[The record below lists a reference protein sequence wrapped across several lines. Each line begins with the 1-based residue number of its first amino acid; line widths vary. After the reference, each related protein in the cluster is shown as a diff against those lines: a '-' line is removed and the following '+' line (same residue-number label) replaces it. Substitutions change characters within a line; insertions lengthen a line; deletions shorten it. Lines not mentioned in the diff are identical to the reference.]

1 MVYSLQIYSNVSV
14 NNYGLTEGIV
24 FVYTRIITLMNN
36 LKLRTKLFLSFGC
49 VVLIPVLIVG
59 VFLTSELR
67 NMALDNALEQ
77 ITANVD
83 RVKKRT
89 GEMLNVPLDIAY
101 RLSNDSRLEEAA
113 NHRYE
118 SVYDVVQAY
127 WDYPD
132 FREFVRLYKEI
143 SSIRL
148 YIDNPTVLDN
158 WEFLQADAAVTQ
170 ESWYQT
176 ALAQKGLVCWN
187 YIRDNRNGKY
197 YLSLIRKIDFLKQR
211 TTGVLIVNVNTERLN
226 SILDQETFETIIV
239 DENDNIVASNRAD
252 TLGKTLE
259 DIDFKPLSPLP
270 GQGPADVRIDGK
282 PSKMLIDDWH
292 PGGSLN
298 SLRIISIFSVESI
311 VGEPNRII
319 SLASMVII
327 SALILAIILIY
338 YFSRLLTGRML
349 HLSKHISKVA
359 SGNLE
364 ARLVIDGKDEI
375 GQLARQ
381 FNHMVRNIN
390 DLMSE
395 VQESNRQKNATL
407 LKQNEIK
414 FKMMASQINPHFLFN
429 ALESIRMKAH
439 SRGQTDISQV
449 VRLLGKM
456 MRKNLEVGNGRIALH
471 SELETVS
478 CYLIIQKFRYNDR
491 LAYELYVDPAAN
503 AVQIPPL
510 IIQPLV
516 ENCVIHGLENRM
528 DGGMV
533 RVDIRVENALL
544 KVEVSDNG
552 IGISAARIAEIRQML
567 DNKDDYET
575 NNIGMRNI
583 HLRLQLTYGPEC
595 GLKLASQSGY
605 GTQISFA
612 IPLRSDSYV

>member
-1 MVYSLQIYSNVSV
+1 MVYSLQIYSYVSV

-456 MRKNLEVGNGRIALH
+456 MRKNLEVGNGRIALQ

-503 AVQIPPL
+503 AIQIPPL

-595 GLKLASQSGY
+595 GLNLASQSGY

>member
-1 MVYSLQIYSNVSV
+1 LVYSLQIYSYVSV
-14 NNYGLTEGIV
+14 NNYSLTEGIV

-170 ESWYQT
+170 ETWYQT

-456 MRKNLEVGNGRIALH
+456 MRKNLEVGNGRIALQ

-503 AVQIPPL
+503 AIQIPPL

-595 GLKLASQSGY
+595 GLNLASQSGY

>member
-1 MVYSLQIYSNVSV
+1 MLEVIL
-14 NNYGLTEGIV
+14 

-36 LKLRTKLFLSFGC
+36 LRLRTKFFLSFGC
-49 VVLIPVLIVG
+49 VALIPVLIVG

-67 NMALDNALEQ
+67 NMAMGNALEQ

-89 GEMLNVPLDIAY
+89 GEMLGVPLDIAY

-113 NHRYE
+113 NHRYV

-127 WDYPD
+127 WNYPD
-132 FREFVRLYKEI
+132 FREFVRLYDEI

-158 WEFLQADAAVTQ
+158 WEFLQADEKTTEEQ
-170 ESWYQT
+170 WYRT
-176 ALAQKGLVCWN
+176 ALAQKGLVIWD
-187 YIRDNRNGKY
+187 YIQDNRNGRY
-197 YLSLIRKIDFLKQR
+197 YLSLIRKVDFLKQR
-211 TTGVLIVNVNTERLN
+211 TSGVLVVNVNTNELN
-226 SILDQETFETIIV
+226 SILKQETFETLIV

-252 TLGKTLE
+252 TLGRTLA
-259 DIDFKPLSPLP
+259 DIDFKAVTAAEHGLY
-270 GQGPADVRIDGK
+270 DVTIDGK
-282 PSKMLIDDWH
+282 PFKMLIENWQ

-298 SLRIISIFSVESI
+298 SLRIISIFSVDSI
-311 VGEPNRII
+311 VQEPNRII
-319 SLASMVII
+319 LLAASVII
-327 SALILAIILIY
+327 FALIMAILLIY

-349 HLSKHISKVA
+349 QLSKHISKVS
-359 SGNLE
+359 SGNLG
-364 ARLVIDGKDEI
+364 ATLVIDGKDEI

-381 FNHMVRNIN
+381 FNHMVRNIG
-390 DLMSE
+390 DLMNE
-395 VQESNRQKNATL
+395 VQESNRQKNAIL

-439 SRGQTDISQV
+439 LRGQADISQV

-456 MRKNLEVGNGRIALH
+456 IRKNLEVGNGMISLQ

-478 CYLIIQKFRYNDR
+478 CYLGLQKFRYDDR
-491 LAYELYVDPAAN
+491 LAYELDVDPRAD

-516 ENCVIHGLENRM
+516 ENCVLHGLENRM

-533 RVDIRVENALL
+533 RVDIRIEDGQL
-544 KVEVSDNG
+544 KVQVSDNG
-552 IGISAARIAEIRQML
+552 TGISKARMQQIRQML
-567 DNKDDYET
+567 ENKDDYET

-583 HLRLQLTYGPEC
+583 HMRLQLTYGPEY
-595 GLKLASQSGY
+595 GLTLASQPGY

-612 IPLRSDSYV
+612 IPLRSDTYV

>member
-1 MVYSLQIYSNVSV
+1 MVYSLQIYSYVSV
-14 NNYGLTEGIV
+14 NNYSLTEGIV

-170 ESWYQT
+170 ETWYQT

-456 MRKNLEVGNGRIALH
+456 MRKNLEVGNGRIALQ

-503 AVQIPPL
+503 AIQIPPL

-595 GLKLASQSGY
+595 GLNLASQSGY

>member
-1 MVYSLQIYSNVSV
+1 M
-14 NNYGLTEGIV
+14 
-24 FVYTRIITLMNN
+24 YTRIITLMNN

-456 MRKNLEVGNGRIALH
+456 MRKNLEVGNGRIALQ

-503 AVQIPPL
+503 AIQIPPL

-595 GLKLASQSGY
+595 GLNLASQSGY

>member
-1 MVYSLQIYSNVSV
+1 MYA
-14 NNYGLTEGIV
+14 
-24 FVYTRIITLMNN
+24 RIITSMNN
-36 LKLRTKLFLSFGC
+36 LRLRTKLFLSFGC
-49 VVLIPVLIVG
+49 VALIPVLIVG

-67 NMALDNALEQ
+67 NMAMDNALKQ

-89 GEMLNVPLDIAY
+89 GELLDVPLDIAY

-113 NHRYE
+113 NHRYV

-127 WDYPD
+127 WNYPD
-132 FREFVRLYKEI
+132 FREFVRLYREI

-158 WEFLQADAAVTQ
+158 WEFLQADETVTQ
-170 ESWYQT
+170 EPWYRT
-176 ALAQKGLVCWN
+176 ALAQKGMVCWN
-187 YIRDNRNGKY
+187 YIRDNRDGRY
-197 YLSLIRKIDFLKQR
+197 YLSLIRKVNFFKQR
-211 TTGVLIVNVNTERLN
+211 TSGVLVVNVNTDRLN
-226 SILDQETFETIIV
+226 GILNQESFETLIV
-239 DENDNIVASNRAD
+239 DENDNIVASNRTELLGQ
-252 TLGKTLE
+252 TLNDLN
-259 DIDFKPLSPLP
+259 FKAESAAGP
-270 GQGPADVRIDGK
+270 GFYDVSIDGK
-282 PSKMLIDDWH
+282 PFTMLIDDWQ

-311 VGEPNRII
+311 VKEPNRII
-319 SLASMVII
+319 MLASAVIL
-327 SALILAIILIY
+327 SALIMAILLIY

-349 HLSKHISKVA
+349 QLSKHISKVG
-359 SGNLE
+359 SGNLG
-364 ARLVIDGKDEI
+364 ATLVIDGKDEI

-395 VQESNRQKNATL
+395 VQESNRQKNAIL

-439 SRGQTDISQV
+439 VRGQADISQV

-456 MRKNLEVGNGRIALH
+456 MRKNLEVGNRRISLQ

-478 CYLIIQKFRYNDR
+478 CYLVIQKFRYDDR
-491 LAYELYVDPAAN
+491 LAYELHIDPKAN
-503 AVQIPPL
+503 LVQIPPL

-516 ENCVIHGLENRM
+516 ENSVVHGLENRI

-533 RVDIRVENALL
+533 RVDIRIEDGLL
-544 KVEVSDNG
+544 KVQVSDNG
-552 IGISAARIAEIRQML
+552 AGISKTRMHEIRQML
-567 DNKDDYET
+567 ESKDDYES

-583 HLRLQLTYGPEC
+583 HLRLKLTYGPEC
-595 GLKLASQSGY
+595 GLTLASQEGF
-605 GTQISFA
+605 GTQISFE

>member
-1 MVYSLQIYSNVSV
+1 MYARIITSV
-14 NNYGLTEGIV
+14 NNL
-24 FVYTRIITLMNN
+24 R
-36 LKLRTKLFLSFGC
+36 LRTKLFLSFGC
-49 VVLIPVLIVG
+49 VTLIPVLIVG

-67 NMALDNALEQ
+67 NMAMGNALEQ

-89 GEMLNVPLDIAY
+89 GEMLSVPLDIAY

-113 NHRYE
+113 NHRYV

-127 WDYPD
+127 WNYPD
-132 FREFVRLYKEI
+132 FREFVRLYSEI

-158 WEFLQADAAVTQ
+158 WEFLQADGKITQ
-170 ESWYQT
+170 EPWYQT
-176 ALAQKGLVCWN
+176 AMVQKGLVCWN
-187 YIRDNRNGKY
+187 YIRDNRDGRY
-197 YLSLIRKIDFLKQR
+197 YLSLIRKVDFFKQR
-211 TTGVLIVNVNTERLN
+211 TSGVLVVNVNTDKLSAILN
-226 SILDQETFETIIV
+226 QESFETLIV
-239 DENDNIVASNRAD
+239 DENDNIVASNRTD
-252 TLGKTLE
+252 TRGKTLD
-259 DIDFKPLSPLP
+259 DIDFKAVSAD
-270 GQGPADVRIDGK
+270 GQGPYDVKIEGK
-282 PSKMLIDDWH
+282 PFKMLIDHWQ

-298 SLRIISIFSVESI
+298 NLRIISIFSVESI
-311 VGEPNRII
+311 VKEPNRII
-319 SLASMVII
+319 LLAAMVII
-327 SALILAIILIY
+327 SALIMAILLIY

-349 HLSKHISKVA
+349 HLSKHISKVG

-364 ARLVIDGKDEI
+364 ATLVIDGKDEI

-381 FNHMVRNIN
+381 FNHMVRSIG

-395 VQESNRQKNATL
+395 VEESNRQKNAIL

-439 SRGQTDISQV
+439 VRGQADISRV

-456 MRKNLEVGNGRIALH
+456 MRKNLGAGGGRISLQ
-471 SELETVS
+471 SELETVN
-478 CYLIIQKFRYNDR
+478 CYLVIQKFRYDDR
-491 LAYELYVDPAAN
+491 LAYELHVDPKAN
-503 AVQIPPL
+503 LVQIPPL

-516 ENCVIHGLENRM
+516 ENCVIHGLENRI

-533 RVDIRVENALL
+533 RVDIRIEDGLL
-544 KVEVSDNG
+544 KVQVSDNG
-552 IGISAARIAEIRQML
+552 TGIPAGKLQEIRQRL
-567 DNKDDYET
+567 ESKEDYET

-583 HLRLQLTYGPEC
+583 HVRLQLTYGPEC
-595 GLKLASQSGY
+595 GLTLASQPGY
-605 GTQISFA
+605 GTQISLA

>member
-1 MVYSLQIYSNVSV
+1 M
-14 NNYGLTEGIV
+14 
-24 FVYTRIITLMNN
+24 YTHVITMMNN
-36 LKLRTKLFLSFGC
+36 LRLRTKLLLSFGC
-49 VVLIPVLIVG
+49 VTLIPVLIVG

-67 NMALDNALEQ
+67 NMAMDNALKQ

-113 NHRYE
+113 NHRYV

-127 WDYPD
+127 WNYPD
-132 FREFVRLYKEI
+132 FREFVRLYREI

-158 WEFLQADAAVTQ
+158 WEFLQADEQVTQ
-170 ESWYQT
+170 EPWYQT
-176 ALAQKGLVCWN
+176 ALTQKGMVCWN
-187 YIRDNRNGKY
+187 YILDNRDGQY
-197 YLSLIRKIDFLKQR
+197 YLSLIRKVDFFKQR
-211 TTGVLIVNVNTERLN
+211 TSGVLVVNVNAEKLN
-226 SILDQETFETIIV
+226 DILDQESFETLIV
-239 DENDNIVASNRAD
+239 DENDHIVASNRAG
-252 TLGKTLE
+252 TLGKTLN
-259 DIDFKPLSPLP
+259 DIDFKAVSSA
-270 GQGPADVRIDGK
+270 GQGPYDVSIEGK
-282 PSKMLIDDWH
+282 PFKMLIDDWQ

-311 VGEPNRII
+311 VEEPNRII
-319 SLASMVII
+319 SLASSVII
-327 SALILAIILIY
+327 SALIMAILLIY

-349 HLSKHISKVA
+349 HLSKHISKVG
-359 SGNLE
+359 SGNLG
-364 ARLVIDGKDEI
+364 ATLVIDGKDEI

-395 VQESNRQKNATL
+395 VQESNRQRNATL

-439 SRGQTDISQV
+439 VRGQADISQV

-456 MRKNLEVGNGRIALH
+456 MRKNLEVGNGMISLQ
-471 SELETVS
+471 SELETVN
-478 CYLIIQKFRYNDR
+478 CYLVIQKFRYDDR
-491 LAYELYVDPAAN
+491 LNYELHVDPEAN
-503 AVQIPPL
+503 LIQIPPL

-516 ENCVIHGLENRM
+516 ENCVVHGLEDQI

-533 RVDIRVENALL
+533 RLDIRIEDEQL
-544 KVEVSDNG
+544 KVQVSDNG
-552 IGISAARIAEIRQML
+552 TGISKQRMQEIREML
-567 DNKDDYET
+567 EDKDDYET

-583 HLRLQLTYGPEC
+583 HLRLKLTYGPEY
-595 GLKLASQSGY
+595 GLSLASQNGF
-605 GTQISFA
+605 GTQISFV
-612 IPLRSDSYV
+612 IPLRSDTYV

>member
-1 MVYSLQIYSNVSV
+1 
-14 NNYGLTEGIV
+14 
-24 FVYTRIITLMNN
+24 MNN

-456 MRKNLEVGNGRIALH
+456 MRKNLEVGNGRIALQ

-503 AVQIPPL
+503 AIQIPPL

-595 GLKLASQSGY
+595 GLNLASQSGY

>member
-1 MVYSLQIYSNVSV
+1 
-14 NNYGLTEGIV
+14 
-24 FVYTRIITLMNN
+24 
-36 LKLRTKLFLSFGC
+36 
-49 VVLIPVLIVG
+49 
-59 VFLTSELR
+59 
-67 NMALDNALEQ
+67 
-77 ITANVD
+77 
-83 RVKKRT
+83 
-89 GEMLNVPLDIAY
+89 MLNVPLDIAY

-187 YIRDNRNGKY
+187 YIRDNRNGQY

-226 SILDQETFETIIV
+226 TILDQETFETIIV

-259 DIDFKPLSPLP
+259 DIDFKPLSPLA

-456 MRKNLEVGNGRIALH
+456 MRKNLEVGNGRIALQ

-503 AVQIPPL
+503 AIQIPPL

-583 HLRLQLTYGPEC
+583 HLRLQLTYGLEC
-595 GLKLASQSGY
+595 GLNLASQSGY

>member
-1 MVYSLQIYSNVSV
+1 MQIYSYVSV
-14 NNYGLTEGIV
+14 NNKGLTEGIV

-59 VFLTSELR
+59 VFLTSELQ

-101 RLSNDSRLEEAA
+101 RLSNDSRLKEAA

-127 WDYPD
+127 RDYPD

-187 YIRDNRNGKY
+187 YIRDNRNGQY

-226 SILDQETFETIIV
+226 AILDQETFETIIV

-252 TLGKTLE
+252 SLGKTLE
-259 DIDFKPLSPLP
+259 DIDFKPLSPLA
-270 GQGPADVRIDGK
+270 GQGPADVMIGGM
-282 PSKMLIDDWH
+282 PSKMLLDDWH

-478 CYLIIQKFRYNDR
+478 SYLIIQKFRYNDR

-552 IGISAARIAEIRQML
+552 VGISADRIAEIRQML
-567 DNKDDYET
+567 DNKDDYDT

-595 GLKLASQSGY
+595 GLNLASQSGY
-605 GTQISFA
+605 GTQISFD

>member
-1 MVYSLQIYSNVSV
+1 MYA
-14 NNYGLTEGIV
+14 
-24 FVYTRIITLMNN
+24 RIITSMNN
-36 LKLRTKLFLSFGC
+36 LRLRTKLFLSFGC
-49 VVLIPVLIVG
+49 VALIPVLIVG

-67 NMALDNALEQ
+67 NMAMDNALKQ

-89 GEMLNVPLDIAY
+89 GELLDVPLDIAY

-113 NHRYE
+113 NHRYV

-127 WDYPD
+127 WNYPD
-132 FREFVRLYKEI
+132 FREFVRLYREI

-158 WEFLQADAAVTQ
+158 WEFLQADETVTQ
-170 ESWYQT
+170 EPWYRT
-176 ALAQKGLVCWN
+176 ALAQKGMVCWN
-187 YIRDNRNGKY
+187 YIRDNRDGRY
-197 YLSLIRKIDFLKQR
+197 YLSLIRKVNFFKQR
-211 TTGVLIVNVNTERLN
+211 TSGVLVVNVNTDRLN
-226 SILDQETFETIIV
+226 GILNQESFETLIV
-239 DENDNIVASNRAD
+239 NENDNIVASNRTELLGQ
-252 TLGKTLE
+252 TLNDLN
-259 DIDFKPLSPLP
+259 FKAESAAGP
-270 GQGPADVRIDGK
+270 GFYDVSIDGK
-282 PSKMLIDDWH
+282 PFTMLIDDWQ

-311 VGEPNRII
+311 VKEPNRII
-319 SLASMVII
+319 MLASAVIL
-327 SALILAIILIY
+327 SALIMAILLIY

-349 HLSKHISKVA
+349 QLSKHISKVG
-359 SGNLE
+359 SGNLG
-364 ARLVIDGKDEI
+364 ATLVIDGKDEI

-395 VQESNRQKNATL
+395 VQESNRQKNAIL

-439 SRGQTDISQV
+439 VRGQADISQV

-456 MRKNLEVGNGRIALH
+456 MRKNLEVGNRRISLQ

-478 CYLIIQKFRYNDR
+478 CYLVIQKFRYDDR
-491 LAYELYVDPAAN
+491 LAYELHIDPKAN
-503 AVQIPPL
+503 LVQIPPL

-516 ENCVIHGLENRM
+516 ENSVVHGLENRI

-533 RVDIRVENALL
+533 RVDIRIEDGLL
-544 KVEVSDNG
+544 KVQVSDNG
-552 IGISAARIAEIRQML
+552 AGISKTRMHEIRQML
-567 DNKDDYET
+567 ESKDDYES

-583 HLRLQLTYGPEC
+583 HLRLKLTYGPEC
-595 GLKLASQSGY
+595 GLTLASQEGF
-605 GTQISFA
+605 GTQISFE

>member
-1 MVYSLQIYSNVSV
+1 MYA
-14 NNYGLTEGIV
+14 
-24 FVYTRIITLMNN
+24 RIITSMNN
-36 LKLRTKLFLSFGC
+36 LRLRTKLFLSFGC
-49 VVLIPVLIVG
+49 VALIPVLIVG

-67 NMALDNALEQ
+67 NMAMDNALKQ

-89 GEMLNVPLDIAY
+89 GELLDVPLDIAY

-113 NHRYE
+113 NHRYV

-127 WDYPD
+127 WNYPD
-132 FREFVRLYKEI
+132 FREFVRLYREI

-158 WEFLQADAAVTQ
+158 WEFLQADGTVTQ
-170 ESWYQT
+170 EPWYRT
-176 ALAQKGLVCWN
+176 ALAQKGMVCWN
-187 YIRDNRNGKY
+187 YIRDNRDGRY
-197 YLSLIRKIDFLKQR
+197 YLSLIRKVNFFKQR
-211 TTGVLIVNVNTERLN
+211 TSGVLVVNVNTDRLN
-226 SILDQETFETIIV
+226 GILNQESFETLIV
-239 DENDNIVASNRAD
+239 DENDNIVASNRTELLGQ
-252 TLGKTLE
+252 TLNDLN
-259 DIDFKPLSPLP
+259 FKAESAAGP
-270 GQGPADVRIDGK
+270 GFYDVSIDGK
-282 PSKMLIDDWH
+282 PFTMLIDDWQ

-311 VGEPNRII
+311 VKEPNRII
-319 SLASMVII
+319 MLASAVIL
-327 SALILAIILIY
+327 SALIMAILLIY

-349 HLSKHISKVA
+349 QLSKHISKVG
-359 SGNLE
+359 SGNLG
-364 ARLVIDGKDEI
+364 ATLVIDGKDEI

-395 VQESNRQKNATL
+395 VQESNRQKNAIL

-439 SRGQTDISQV
+439 VRGQADISQV

-456 MRKNLEVGNGRIALH
+456 MRKNLEVGNRRISLQ

-478 CYLIIQKFRYNDR
+478 CYLVIQKFRYDDR
-491 LAYELYVDPAAN
+491 LAYELHIDPKAN
-503 AVQIPPL
+503 LVQIPPL

-516 ENCVIHGLENRM
+516 ENSVVHGLENRI

-533 RVDIRVENALL
+533 RVDIRIEDGLL
-544 KVEVSDNG
+544 KVQVSDNG
-552 IGISAARIAEIRQML
+552 AGISKTRMHEIRQML
-567 DNKDDYET
+567 ESKDDYES

-583 HLRLQLTYGPEC
+583 HLRLKLTYGPEC
-595 GLKLASQSGY
+595 GLTLASQEGF
-605 GTQISFA
+605 GTQISFE

>member
-187 YIRDNRNGKY
+187 YIRDNRNGQY

-226 SILDQETFETIIV
+226 TILDQETFETIIV

-259 DIDFKPLSPLP
+259 DIDFKPLSPLA

-456 MRKNLEVGNGRIALH
+456 MRKNLEVGNGRIALQ

-503 AVQIPPL
+503 AIQIPPL

-583 HLRLQLTYGPEC
+583 HLRLQLTYGLEC
-595 GLKLASQSGY
+595 GLNLASQSGY

>member
-1 MVYSLQIYSNVSV
+1 M
-14 NNYGLTEGIV
+14 
-24 FVYTRIITLMNN
+24 YTRIITLMNN

>member
-1 MVYSLQIYSNVSV
+1 M
-14 NNYGLTEGIV
+14 
-24 FVYTRIITLMNN
+24 YTRIITLMNN
-36 LKLRTKLFLSFGC
+36 LRLRTKLFLSFGS

-67 NMALDNALEQ
+67 NMAMNNALEQ
-77 ITANVD
+77 VAANVD

-89 GEMLNVPLDIAY
+89 SEMLNIPLDIAY

-127 WDYPD
+127 WEYPD
-132 FREFVRLYKEI
+132 FRDFVRLYKEI

-148 YIDNPTVLDN
+148 YINNPTVLNN
-158 WEFLQADAAVTQ
+158 WEFLQADPAVTQ
-170 ESWYQT
+170 EPWYQL
-176 ALAQKGLVCWN
+176 ALSQKGLAFWS
-187 YIRDNRNGKY
+187 YIPDTRNGQY
-197 YLSLIRKIDFLKQR
+197 YLSLIRKVDFLKQR
-211 TTGVLIVNVNTERLN
+211 TNGVLVINVNSEQLS
-226 SILDQETFETIIV
+226 SILNQETFETIIV
-239 DENDNIVASNRAD
+239 DENDNIVASNRAG
-252 TLGKTLE
+252 TLGKNLQEINLKPHSTLSGHGTA
-259 DIDFKPLSPLP
+259 DIT
-270 GQGPADVRIDGK
+270 IDGQ
-282 PSKMLIDDWH
+282 SFKMLVDDWH
-292 PGGSLN
+292 PSGSLN

-311 VGEPNRII
+311 VSEPNRII
-319 SLASMVII
+319 SLATTVII
-327 SALILAIILIY
+327 SSLILAIILIY

-359 SGNLE
+359 SGNLG

-381 FNHMVRNIN
+381 FNHMVNNIN
-390 DLMSE
+390 ELMSE
-395 VQESNRQKNATL
+395 VQESNRQKNAIE

-439 SRGQTDISQV
+439 TRGQTDIAQV

-456 MRKNLEVGNGRIALH
+456 MRKNLEVAGGRITLQ
-471 SELETVS
+471 SELETVN
-478 CYLIIQKFRYNDR
+478 CYLVIQKFRYNDR

-503 AVQIPPL
+503 AVLIPPL

-516 ENCVIHGLENRM
+516 ENCVIHGLEDRM

-533 RVDIRVENALL
+533 RVDIRVEDALL

-552 IGISAARIAEIRQML
+552 IGIPAARLAELREML
-567 DNKDDYET
+567 DNNDGYET
-575 NNIGMRNI
+575 HSIGMRNI
-583 HLRLQLTYGPEC
+583 HLRLKLTYGPEC
-595 GLKLASQSGY
+595 GLVLASQSGY

>member
-1 MVYSLQIYSNVSV
+1 M
-14 NNYGLTEGIV
+14 
-24 FVYTRIITLMNN
+24 YTRIITLMNN

-67 NMALDNALEQ
+67 NMAMDTALEQ

-132 FREFVRLYKEI
+132 FRDFVRLYKEI

-148 YIDNPTVLDN
+148 YIDNPTVLNN
-158 WEFLQADAAVTQ
+158 WEFLQADSSVTQ
-170 ESWYQT
+170 ESWYQI
-176 ALAQKGLVCWN
+176 ALAQKGLVFWN
-187 YIRDNRNGKY
+187 YIRDNRNGQY
-197 YLSLIRKIDFLKQR
+197 YLSLIRKVDFLKQR
-211 TTGVLIVNVNTERLN
+211 TTGVLIVNVNTDQLN
-226 SILDQETFETIIV
+226 SILNQESFETIIV

-252 TLGKTLE
+252 TLGKTLDE
-259 DIDFKPLSPLP
+259 INLKPLSARA
-270 GQGPADVRIDGK
+270 GGGPADVMIDGK
-282 PSKMLIDDWH
+282 ASKMLIDDWH

-319 SLASMVII
+319 SLASTVII
-327 SALILAIILIY
+327 SSLILAIILIY

-359 SGNLE
+359 SGNLD

-395 VQESNRQKNATL
+395 VQESNRQKNAIEL
-407 LKQNEIK
+407 RQNEIK

-456 MRKNLEVGNGRIALH
+456 MRKNLEVGNGRIALQ
-471 SELETVS
+471 SELETVN
-478 CYLIIQKFRYNDR
+478 CYLVIQKFRYNDR
-491 LAYELYVDPAAN
+491 LSYELSIDPAAN
-503 AVQIPPL
+503 AIQIPPL

-516 ENCVIHGLENRM
+516 ENCVIHGLENVM

-533 RVDIRVENALL
+533 RVDIRIEDARLNVQ
-544 KVEVSDNG
+544 VSDNG
-552 IGISAARIAEIRQML
+552 TGISETRMGEIRHML

-575 NNIGMRNI
+575 HNIGMRNI
-583 HLRLQLTYGPEC
+583 HQRLQLTYGPEC
-595 GLKLASQSGY
+595 GLTLASQSGF
-605 GTQISFA
+605 GTQISYS

>member
-1 MVYSLQIYSNVSV
+1 MQIYSYVSV
-14 NNYGLTEGIV
+14 NNKGLTEGIV

-59 VFLTSELR
+59 VFLTSELQ

-127 WDYPD
+127 RDYPD

-187 YIRDNRNGKY
+187 YIRDNRNGQY

-226 SILDQETFETIIV
+226 AILDQETFETIIV

-252 TLGKTLE
+252 SLGKTLE
-259 DIDFKPLSPLP
+259 DIDFKPLSPLA
-270 GQGPADVRIDGK
+270 GQGPADVMIGGM
-282 PSKMLIDDWH
+282 PSKMLLDDWH

-478 CYLIIQKFRYNDR
+478 SYLIIQKFRYNDR

-552 IGISAARIAEIRQML
+552 VGISADRIAEIRQML
-567 DNKDDYET
+567 DNKDDYDT

-595 GLKLASQSGY
+595 GLNLASQSGY
-605 GTQISFA
+605 GTQISFD